1 MSFSAISR
9 HTCVVFWYTH
19 LNQISLLCFGF
30 LPLFPYTHTYSVI
43 EPSVDVIYVIL
54 HARYSI
60 VVKPSSCID
69 LDFLKAWLDTLYRPA
84 GRQVFQLRLKLLP

>member
-1 MSFSAISR
+1 MSFSAVSR
-9 HTCVVFWYTH
+9 HTCIVFRYSH
-19 LNQISLLCFGF
+19 SNKVSLLRFGQF
-30 LPLFPYTHTYSVI
+30 PLFPYAHTYSVI
-43 EPSVDVIYVIL
+43 EPSINVVYVTL

-60 VVKPSSCID
+60 VVKPSSCVD